1 MKTEKA
7 NLDRGNEKYS
17 KIDLADV
24 DSWLPPEAALFL
36 SKTIAARG
44 WSQLSE
50 AVDSNGGDAAEW
62 DDMPKVAR
70 DYHLLME
77 LELLETDRGCPP
89 VERNSAEVG
98 RRRTSGRRERAF
110 LLLTEG
116 TLGVPRRPS
125 GSREDGPGSPGG
137 SGLSPACPQQ
147 GRKYRGSLRQADIR
161 PGCRRS
167 PGRAISRR

>member
-24 DSWLPPEAALFL
+24 DSWLPSEAALFL

-89 VERNSAEVG
+89 VEKNSAEVG
-98 RRRTSGRRERAF
+98 RP
-110 LLLTEG
+110 EG
-116 TLGVPRRPS
+116 ESVPF
-125 GSREDGPGSPGG
+125 
-137 SGLSPACPQQ
+137 
-147 GRKYRGSLRQADIR
+147 YY
-161 PGCRRS
+161 
-167 PGRAISRR
+167 